1 MTSKPSMREV
11 KRAVFDE
18 RQKLKGAADVLDDRT
33 EVEDLPLAAASHRVQ
48 SWEQRYDALGR

>member
-1 MTSKPSMREV
+1 MREV